1 MAQVDIRRANT
12 LGKASAREKTE
23 ALAKRLEQKF
33 GIDWR
38 WNGDDLAF
46 HAPQGAAKGTRGT
59 ISIHDADIRVQVDL
73 PLLLRAFKGKVEDR
87 VKEELDKILG

>member
-1 MAQVDIRRANT
+1 MAQIDIRRANT
-12 LGKASAREKTE
+12 LGKAPAREKTE

-38 WNGDDLAF
+38 WDGDNLSF
-46 HAPQGAAKGTRGT
+46 RAPQGAAKGTRGT
-59 ISIHDADIRVQVDL
+59 ISVDDANIRVQVEL

-87 VKEELDKILG
+87 VNDELDKLLA